1 MTLLATVQTMAK
13 RLQLPS
19 PATVI
24 SNTEQNVIFMLTSL
38 ELAGKA
44 VRDSYAWPELEKEYT
59 FDLATSTAS
68 YALPADLNYKIF
80 ETEWDRDNTWPL
92 IGPLDPQEW
101 QYRKSGISNVVPRKM
116 FRVKG
121 YANNQFYVHPTPDSG
136 DNGDTLVFEYSS
148 KTWCRPRTWA
158 AGQTYAA
165 NTYTFYDGNIYFTSA
180 GGTTQATTPPVHTSG
195 SVIDGVGGVTWLYT
209 LASFET
215 FNLDTDEIILDQE
228 LVIGEAIWRFKR
240 EKGLP
245 YDELMMESQLA
256 LKQAVTD
263 LKGAGIIDHGTPS
276 ANSRVVG
283 WGSIPDGNFPTS

>member
-24 SNTEQNVIFMLTSL
+24 NNTEQNVIFMLTSL

-116 FRVKG
+116 FRIKG
-121 YANNQFYVHPTPDSG
+121 YADKQFFVHPTPDSG
-136 DNGDTLVFEYSS
+136 DDGATLVFEYSS
-148 KTWCRPRTWA
+148 KTWCRPKTWA
-158 AGQTYAA
+158 ASTAFAAGTYC
-165 NTYTFYDGNIYFTSA
+165 FYNGNIYSTVA
-180 GGTTQATTPPVHTSG
+180 GGTTGSTPPTHTTG
-195 SVIDGVGGVTWLYT
+195 SASDGVVTWVYT

-245 YDELMMESQLA
+245 YDELAQESQMA
-256 LKQAVTD
+256 LTQAVTD